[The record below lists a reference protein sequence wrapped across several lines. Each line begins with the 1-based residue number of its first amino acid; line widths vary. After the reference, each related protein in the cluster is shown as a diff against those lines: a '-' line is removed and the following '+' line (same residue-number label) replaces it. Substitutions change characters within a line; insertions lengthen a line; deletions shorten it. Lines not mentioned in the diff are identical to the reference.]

1 MDWLLALVL
10 VVGLYYI
17 LPMIFEHRERMAQIK
32 RNDREDTGVK

>member
-17 LPMIFEHRERMAQIK
+17 LPMFFEHRERMARI
-32 RNDREDTGVK
+32 RHRDDTDVK